1 MMNRTLKVS
10 LLVAGIFAC
19 GVVVGAVGGRHITAK
34 GKPDRP
40 PAQGPS
46 SDGFSMRVMRKLG
59 DEIGLT
65 PEQRTAIDPI
75 INKAGEE
82 LRELRRE
89 SVKQTTVVIEA
100 MDAAV
105 AAQLTPE
112 QREKF
117 IKLKEEQKARMKALF
132 EERQRRRGENGD
144 REPGADGK
152 PPRRD
157 EQRER
162 PPTEDMPPPPAPADS

>member
-1 MMNRTLKVS
+1 MNRTLKVS

-19 GVVVGAVGGRHITAK
+19 GVVVGAVGGRHIAAK
-34 GKPDRP
+34 NKPDKP
-40 PAQGPS
+40 PQGPS
-46 SDGFSMRVMRKLG
+46 SDGFGMRVMRKLG

-65 PEQRTAIDPI
+65 PEQRAAIDPI
-75 INKAGEE
+75 ISKAGDE

-132 EERQRRRGENGD
+132 EERQRRRGENGE
-144 REPGADGK
+144 REPGADA
-152 PPRRD
+152 
-157 EQRER
+157 
-162 PPTEDMPPPPAPADS
+162 PPPPPPSPEK

>member
-1 MMNRTLKVS
+1 MNRTLKVS

-19 GVVVGAVGGRHITAK
+19 GVVVGGVAGRHHASK
-34 GKPDRP
+34 SNKDK
-40 PAQGPS
+40 AQQGPS
-46 SDGFSMRVMRKLG
+46 SDGFGMRVMRKLAE
-59 DEIGLT
+59 EIELT
-65 PEQRTAIDPI
+65 PEQRAAIDPI
-75 INKAGEE
+75 ISKAGDE
-82 LRELRRE
+82 LRDLRRE
-89 SVKQTTVVIEA
+89 SVKQTTVVVEA

-105 AAQLTPE
+105 AAQLTPA

-132 EERQRRRGENGD
+132 EERQRRRGENGE

-152 PPRRD
+152 PPSRG

-162 PPTEDMPPPPAPADS
+162 PAGEDMPPPPPPPAS